1 MEMKIMWRNEVIETT
16 LDLLKAKREC
26 EHTNSVIHLK
36 ITVDDASGNKKNKE
50 S

>member
-26 EHTNSVIHLK
+26 EQTNSVIHLK